1 VIGVGFTIRFDALE
15 GEDDDALWNLT
26 QQLADDLADVC
37 EVDYLSS
44 AAPLSKSSIG
54 EFILGALTVFTSLEL
69 TQLQDVMQTI
79 VAFLSRHQGRR
90 ATLEVGDLKF
100 ELTQPTQEEVAR
112 LIEIVRA
119 AVEEETRH

>member
-1 VIGVGFTIRFDALE
+1 MIGVGFTIRFDALE